1 MDDGKFRSEGEALE
15 ALESARAHLI
25 EAGYGVAVELAKKHG
40 AVHAQMV
47 FGTMVERNL
56 IDEDDLGK
64 PANWLANVF
73 KGKRYKDS
81 WEKIGHRRIGNKERN
96 VHAAPRMVWKLKNTP
111 DPVGSVKDDETCP
124 LCQRKPDPEKPSF
137 AVIRRA
143 LEVFRRAHKEGFRSK
158 DTVSVGQWLMKIS
171 DDA

>member
-1 MDDGKFRSEGEALE
+1 MDDKFQSEGEALE

-25 EAGYGVAVELAKKHG
+25 EAGYGVAVELAEKHG

-47 FGTMVERNL
+47 FGTMVERDL
-56 IDEDDLGK
+56 ISPVDLGK

-96 VHAAPRMVWKLKNTP
+96 VHAAPRMVWKLAGAP
-111 DPVGSVKDDETCP
+111 DPAGSVKDDEACP
-124 LCQRKPDPEKPSF
+124 LCQRKRDPEMP
-137 AVIRRA
+137 AHAIMRRA
-143 LEVFRRAHKEGFRSK
+143 LEVFRRAHKAGFRSK
-158 DTVSVGQWLMKIS
+158 DTVAVGQWLMKVT